1 MTSNLHMIDDIL
13 LQVNKPGRYIGG
25 EWNASKK
32 AFDKANIKFALCFP
46 DLYEIGMS
54 NLGIRIIYGMLNEI
68 PDVVCE
74 RVFSVNPDMENILRQ
89 KCLEIFS
96 LESRKRLSEF
106 DIIGFSLG
114 TELNYTN
121 VLKILS
127 LGSIS
132 LSASSRGNE
141 APLVIAGGPCA
152 LNPEPMH
159 DFFDLFIIGEA
170 EEALPEVIDVYRK
183 YKERYKSYEI
193 SKQDLLLILSG
204 IEGVYVPSFYEVRF
218 KEDGNIEYFK
228 PTIMG
233 VPTKIKKRFVQDLDS
248 SYFPKDWLLP
258 YIQLIHDRV
267 TLEIMR
273 GCPNRC
279 RFCQGRPQYFPLRQ
293 RSVQKILGL
302 AQEVCGST
310 GYEELS
316 LAGLSVSDYTHI
328 EELLKQLIGLFKK
341 DKISISLPS
350 IKAKVMVGEL
360 SSLIA
365 GIKKTGLTFAPEAGL
380 SRMRDA
386 LGKDFNEADFFQAL
400 KKAYLAGYQQVKLYF
415 MIGLPNE
422 SEEDLSA
429 IVAFSVRASEL
440 RREAGFGPAQVNISV
455 NTLIPKSHTPLQWLG
470 MESLESIKTK
480 QDYIRKNIKNKRI
493 RVSFHNRYM
502 GFLEGALSRGDRKLS
517 KVILQAFLKGAS
529 FDAWEDS
536 FSPEKWV
543 DSFKE
548 CDIDPHFYLKEKSKE
563 EILPWDFIDTGISK
577 ELLREE
583 FEKVIDM

>member
-1 MTSNLHMIDDIL
+1 MTDDIF

-25 EWNASKK
+25 EWNVSKK
-32 AFDKANIKFALCFP
+32 DFNKANIKFALCFP

-68 PDVVCE
+68 PDLTCE
-74 RVFSVNPDMENILRQ
+74 RFFAVSSDMENILRNQ
-89 KCLEIFS
+89 HLEIFS
-96 LESRKRLSEF
+96 LESKRPLREF

-121 VLKILS
+121 ALKILN

-132 LSASSRGNE
+132 LEASHRDNDL
-141 APLVIAGGPCA
+141 PLVIAGGPCA

-159 DFFDLFIIGEA
+159 EFFDLFIIGEA
-170 EEALPEVIDVYRK
+170 EEALLEVIDVYRK
-183 YKERYKSYEI
+183 YKERYKSHKV

-204 IEGVYVPSFYEVRF
+204 IEGVYVPALYEVKF
-218 KEDGNIEYFK
+218 NSGGEIEYFK
-228 PTIMG
+228 PKISG
-233 VPTKIKKRFVQDLDS
+233 APVKIKKRFVRDLDS
-248 SYFPKDWLLP
+248 SYFPIGWLVP
-258 YIQLIHDRV
+258 YIQLIHDRI

-273 GCPNRC
+273 GCPNKC
-279 RFCQGRPQYFPLRQ
+279 RFCQGRSQYFPLRQ

-302 AQEVCGST
+302 AQQAYSCT

-328 EELLKQLIGLFKK
+328 EELLQRLIGLFEK

-350 IKAKVMVGEL
+350 IKAKTMVGEL
-360 SSLIA
+360 ASLIA

-380 SRMRDA
+380 SRMRSA
-386 LGKDFNEADFFQAL
+386 MGKDFNEADFFQAL

-422 SEEDLSA
+422 SEEDLAA
-429 IVAFSVRASEL
+429 IIAFSVRVSEL
-440 RREAGFGPAQVNISV
+440 RREAGFGPARVNISV
-455 NTLIPKSHTPLQWLG
+455 NTLIPKSHTPLQWFG
-470 MESLESIKTK
+470 MAALESIKTK
-480 QDYIRKNIKNKRI
+480 QDYIRKNIRNKRI
-493 RVSFHNRYM
+493 KVSFHNRYM
-502 GFLEGALSRGDRKLS
+502 GFLEGVLSRGDRRLS

-529 FDAWEDS
+529 FDAWESS
-536 FSPEKWV
+536 FSPEKWA

-548 CDIDPHFYLKEKSKE
+548 CNIDPQFYLKEKSKE
-563 EILPWDFIDTGISK
+563 EILPWDFIDALIPK